1 MSRSLRPVAA
11 LLAFASPVAAAAVG
25 PAPLQAQ
32 RSAARTD
39 SVSAPVAEVRYDVTF
54 DRLTATQ
61 RTIGVV
67 MTFDVRGEGPVLLS
81 LPAWTP
87 GAYEISNFA
96 GDVLNF
102 RARAATPVAGAAGAV
117 AGASEQL
124 RWDKLD
130 HDTWRVWPAG
140 ARTVAVSF
148 EALADTLDNAM
159 NWARPDFA
167 LFNGTTLFMY
177 PEGQPLEFPAT
188 VTVHTEPTW
197 LVATGM
203 TAAGSAGGPTANGSA
218 NGNANGGAAA
228 RRYREGNYHD
238 LVDMPFFVG
247 RFDYDSVQVAG
258 KWTRLATYP
267 VGSVSGARRT
277 QAWDWIKRVIP
288 PEVAVF
294 GEAPWPTY
302 TVMQIADSGY
312 GGASG
317 LEHQNSHVD
326 VIAAFALDN
335 PFVPSLYAHEI
346 FHAWNVKR
354 LRPAELAPYRY
365 DRPQPTTLL
374 WVSEGVTDY
383 YADLAQVRGGVIDS
397 AGFLAL
403 TEDKI
408 EEVGRTRPVSLE
420 DASLSTW
427 VSPVGTHYIYY
438 PKGSVAGLLLDVM
451 IRDASDN
458 RRSLDDVMRELYQ
471 TTYKRGQGFTVDE
484 WWGAVSR
491 AAGGRSFE
499 EFNRR
504 YIDGREPFPY
514 AEVLPLAGLRLQ
526 VDSIR
531 GPLLGVLTGADS
543 GGVLV
548 TGVQEGGAAA
558 QAGVR
563 PGDYLLAIGDLAVRD
578 PRFGEQFRA
587 KYAKAAGT
595 AVKIRVRR
603 DGRDLDLPATV
614 RVGVTGV
621 AYQLRADPAAS
632 PKAARIRHALLTGTI
647 SR

>member
-1 MSRSLRPVAA
+1 MSLSLRPVAV
-11 LLAFASPVAAAAVG
+11 LLAFLFAIAVAATD
-25 PAPLQAQ
+25 PTLLHAQ
-32 RSAARTD
+32 RSVPRTD

-67 MTFDVRGEGPVLLS
+67 MTFDIRGEGPVLLS

-96 GDVLNF
+96 GAVLNF
-102 RARAATPVAGAAGAV
+102 RARAAIPAAGAA

-159 NWARPDFA
+159 NWARPDFV

-203 TAAGSAGGPTANGSA
+203 TAAGNAGGAGAN
-218 NGNANGGAAA
+218 A
-228 RRYREGNYHD
+228 RRFREGNYHD

-247 RFDYDSVQVAG
+247 RFDYDSAQVAG

-277 QAWDWIKRVIP
+277 RAWDWIKRVIP

-294 GEAPWPTY
+294 GEVPWQTY

-383 YADLAQVRGGVIDS
+383 YADLAEVRGGVIDS

-408 EEVGRTRPVSLE
+408 EEVSRTRPVSLE

-427 VSPVGTHYIYY
+427 VNSVGTHYIYY
-438 PKGSVAGLLLDVM
+438 PKGSLAGLLLDVM

-499 EFNRR
+499 EFSRR
-504 YIDGREPFPY
+504 YVDGREPFPY

-531 GPLLGVLTGADS
+531 GPMLGVLTGADS

-587 KYAKAAGT
+587 KYAKAAGA

-614 RVGVTGV
+614 GVGVTGV
-621 AYQLRADPAAS
+621 SYQLRADPAAS
-632 PKAARIRHALLTGTI
+632 PKAARIRGGLLTGTT